1 MAHVDTQHTPRR
13 TLAIDPSTR
22 EIGHAILE
30 ANDLLYFGVHTLRH
44 RTSTRRLL
52 ADGQRVVADL
62 ITRFD
67 PHLLVIAKADDA
79 KSKRS
84 ARLHGVV
91 VEIQRCAH
99 QHGVRVAAYAPTTVK
114 KTITGNG
121 AATKREVAET
131 LVRWYPY
138 LAKYLRTDRRTREH
152 YWEHMF
158 AAVALGL
165 TGSEHASKHSLTPH
179 RRSGDAQERVRLP

>member
-1 MAHVDTQHTPRR
+1 MAHVHTQHTPRR
-13 TLAIDPSTR
+13 TLAIDPGVR
-22 EIGHAILE
+22 EMGYAILE

-44 RTSTRRLL
+44 RISTHRLL
-52 ADGQRVVADL
+52 AEGQRVVTDL

-67 PHLLVIAKADDA
+67 PHLCVIGKRGDA
-79 KSKRS
+79 RAKRS
-84 ARLHGVV
+84 TRLPGVV
-91 VEIQRCAH
+91 EAIQRCAQ
-99 QHGVRVAAYAPTTVK
+99 QHRVRFAAYAPTTVK

-138 LAKYLRTDRRTREH
+138 LVKYLRTDLRTREH

-165 TGSEHASKHSLTPH
+165 TGSEHASKHSLTPR
-179 RRSGDAQERVRLP
+179 RRSRDAQERSRLL